1 MKTAF
6 YKKVHLIAL
15 FLISSSSVFA
25 QYFPTAEIKLNYNTV
40 CFEYP
45 FNNSADNYELVIYE
59 NDPAN
64 QQTYTS
70 EANKIIVPNLIFGGS
85 YYWKVLSKK
94 GNKLVSESPVTH
106 FSILS
111 LDRFNDLRFN
121 RVTQLK
127 TLQSKEFLIYDYAKV
142 MIDRNTDITWFLPET
157 FEGIPVGKG
166 VRDLKMTSE
175 GTFLALIDSM
185 GYEFDINGKVLWK
198 APNSGSISKQKN
210 EDYHHDIQ
218 KLSNGNY
225 MLLGNERI
233 KHKFSGEKDSV
244 TFDSGF
250 VVEYSPDGRIV
261 WSWRAHDFFTPE
273 LLSQRKKEDG
283 TVNAA
288 THMNSFQ
295 IDGDTLYVGFR
306 DASWIL
312 KINRKTKK
320 VEELYGGHD
329 SGLPNHF
336 ATETFRFQHDTE
348 LIPGKRAIGI
358 INNDSIADTGVVSS
372 FLLFSLGD
380 AEHKKGDL
388 LLRFPFNYDN
398 RTNGKSLK
406 LGNVTPMKNGNYLI
420 NMGAMNRVVEIQPNK
435 TIVWDFFT
443 EKYDS
448 TKNIWKHFQQY
459 RVSTTTSL
467 YPNEFSVK
475 LSPKQNISLT
485 QKGEM
490 TIYNVGSL
498 NFAYS
503 VSVITN
509 SGKSIKL
516 SETPVIP
523 SEKHASV
530 SFEIPPNTDAK
541 SIEIQAIGSNK
552 KMHIPVL
559 RK

>member
-6 YKKVHLIAL
+6 YKKAHLIAL
-15 FLISSSSVFA
+15 FLISSTTVLA
-25 QYFPTAEIKLNYNTV
+25 QYFPTAEVSLNYNTV

-45 FNNSADNYELVIYE
+45 FNNGADNYELIIYE
-59 NDPAN
+59 NDPTN
-64 QQTYTS
+64 QQTYAS
-70 EANKIIVPNLIFGGS
+70 EANKIIVPDLIFGGS

-94 GNKLVSESPVTH
+94 GNKFISESPLTH
-106 FSILS
+106 FNIQGLE
-111 LDRFNDLRFN
+111 RFDDLRF
-121 RVTQLK
+121 RKITQLK
-127 TLQSKEFLIYDYAKV
+127 TLQSKELLIYDYAKV
-142 MIDRNTDITWFLPET
+142 MIDRNTAITWFLPET

-166 VRDLKMTSE
+166 VRDLKMTTE

-185 GYEFDINGKVLWK
+185 GYEFDLNGKVLWK

-218 KLSNGNY
+218 KLANGNY

-233 KHKFSGEKDSV
+233 KYRFSGEKDSV

-250 VVEYSPDGRIV
+250 IVEYTPDGRIA

-273 LLSQRKKEDG
+273 LLSQRIKEDG
-283 TVNAA
+283 TVNPA
-288 THMNSFQ
+288 THMNSFHM
-295 IDGDTLYVGFR
+295 DGDTIYVGFR

-312 KINRKTKK
+312 KLNKKTKK
-320 VEELYGGHD
+320 VEEIYGGHD
-329 SGLPNHF
+329 SGLSNHF
-336 ATETFRFQHDTE
+336 ATELFRFQHDTE
-348 LIPGKRAIGI
+348 LIPGQRAIGI
-358 INNDSIADTGVVSS
+358 INNDSIADPNVVSS

-380 AEHKKGDL
+380 DKHEKGDL
-388 LLRFPFNYDN
+388 ILRFPFNYDN

-420 NMGAMNRVVEIQPNK
+420 NMGAMNRVIEIQPNK
-435 TIVWDFFT
+435 TIVWDVFT

-448 TKNIWKHFQQY
+448 TKNIWKQFQQY

-467 YPNEFSVK
+467 YPNEFSVR
-475 LSPKQNISLT
+475 LNPKQNVSLT

-490 TIYNVGSL
+490 IIYNVGSL
-498 NFAYS
+498 DYAYS

-509 SGKSIKL
+509 SGKSIPL
-516 SETPVIP
+516 TETSVIP

-530 SFEIPPNTDAK
+530 SFEIPSNTEAK
-541 SIEIQAIGSNK
+541 LIEIQAIGSNK
-552 KMHIPVL
+552 KIRIPLL